1 MVAPVSRVASLV
13 PPVAVSPRKP
23 GSVSLTLKFDKVGQ
37 LDVDRAMFVHEDLHR
52 HVFFQEVRIL
62 AKLVSFQTSI
72 ARRFP
77 CP

>member
-23 GSVSLTLKFDKVGQ
+23 GSVSTDFQFDKVWQ
-37 LDVDRAMFVHEDLHR
+37 LDVDRAMFIHENLHR
-52 HVFFQEVRIL
+52 HVFFQEVRISAEL
-62 AKLVSFQTSI
+62 ALFERQLLE
-72 ARRFP
+72 AFP